1 MLEYM
6 RFWWEILGE
15 HSEGNPAMQL
25 QADHVTIN
33 RTKFLS
39 IGHIG
44 VCPRTF
50 TAFCIASGFPMV
62 KSKTDEE
69 SVEKIETAAVG
80 AFKAM
85 ALEVAHSCVTD
96 GGARSMGPALEKGTR
111 LVDHEPVQRYSA
123 FVTCPVDICMM
134 HDLSKVSCIPPVR
147 LSSSPLFEI
156 TTLTLRYPFVSVV
169 GSELRYGHLRLQGW

>member
-50 TAFCIASGFPMV
+50 IGFCIATGFPMV

-69 SVEKIETAAVG
+69 SAEQIEKAAGG

-85 ALEVAHSCVTD
+85 ALEVVCLFHLFDYFICLLILFVWLIYLFAYKVAHSCVTD
-96 GGARSMGPALEKGTR
+96 GGARTMGPALEKGLTI
-111 LVDHEPVQRYSA
+111 VDGHYGPRRYCAS
-123 FVTCPVDICMM
+123 VRCPVDICMM
-134 HDLSKVSCIPPVR
+134 HDLSKVPTLPP
-147 LSSSPLFEI
+147 F
-156 TTLTLRYPFVSVV
+156 
-169 GSELRYGHLRLQGW
+169 